1 MEEIEA
7 LLKHLGL
14 TEYEAKAY
22 VTLIKNGTLTADK
35 ISVLGRIPLPRVYDT
50 MTSLA
55 SKGLI
60 FVSKTRP
67 QTFRVVDPKK
77 ILDVLKE
84 DEKKK
89 LESKLKS
96 MEEIVPQFIKMIE
109 GMPKELMNEEEEIL
123 AQVKQKVNIDVIW
136 KEFEEDTKEEFL
148 SFAGDLS
155 WVDKKLPE
163 IRRMIKRGIKYK
175 IIFGRDY
182 PEVIERAKKVIR
194 LGAEARHSPGMMFRA
209 IITDGK
215 KVYIVQK
222 YGKSGEKEYEFS
234 SMLISNRVIADVFR
248 KYFYAL
254 WEHSMPVEKMPQK
267 HSKKRGR

>member
-1 MEEIEA
+1 MEEAEA

-22 VTLIKNGTLTADK
+22 VTLIRNGTLTADK
-35 ISVLGRIPLPRVYDT
+35 ISILGRIPLPRVYDT

-55 SKGLI
+55 SRGLI

-89 LESKLKS
+89 MEGKMKA
-96 MEEIVPQFIKMIE
+96 MEEVVPQFVKMIE
-109 GMPKELMNEEEEIL
+109 GIPKTAVNEEEEIL
-123 AQVKQKVNIDVIW
+123 AQVKQKVNVDTIW
-136 KEFEEDTKEEFL
+136 KEFEEGTKEEFL

-155 WVDKKLPE
+155 WVDKRSSE
-163 IRRMIKRGIKYK
+163 IKRMIKKGIKYK

-182 PEVIERAKKVIR
+182 PEVIERAKKAVKF
-194 LGAEARHSPGMMFRA
+194 GAEARYSPNMMFRA
-209 IITDGK
+209 IVTDGR

-222 YGKSGEKEYEFS
+222 YGKTGDKEYEVS
-234 SMLISNRVIADVFR
+234 SMLISNKLIADVFR

-254 WEHSMPVEKMPQK
+254 WDHSTPLEKLP
-267 HSKKRGR
+267 SKSAKKKSK